1 MAKYRYDE
9 DQVKQELAS
18 KRKQF
23 ENRINVC
30 QDRHSQLLVKQEKNQ
45 QLIRQ
50 YSQFINEKE
59 SIRKR
64 AIAKYQTELK
74 LRLQKMLEYDLLI
87 KQLEEVKQNHQA
99 YTKKVEKNKKYKEF
113 LSKVIDMLPESECF
127 RTIKSVN
134 F

>member
-1 MAKYRYDE
+1 MAKYKHDE

-23 ENRINVC
+23 ENRINIC
-30 QDRHSQLLVKQEKNQ
+30 QDRHAQLLVKQEKNQ

-59 SIRKR
+59 TIRKR

-74 LRLQKMLEYDLLI
+74 LRLQKMLEYDLLL

-99 YTKKVEKNKKYKEF
+99 YTEKVENSKKYKEF
-113 LSKVIDMLPESECF
+113 LSQVIEMFPDS
-127 RTIKSVN
+127 I
-134 F
+134 

>member
-1 MAKYRYDE
+1 MAKYKHDE

-30 QDRHSQLLVKQEKNQ
+30 QDRHAQLLVKQEKNQ

-59 SIRKR
+59 TIRKR
-64 AIAKYQTELK
+64 AIVKYQTELK
-74 LRLQKMLEYDLLI
+74 LRLQKMLEYDLLL

-99 YTKKVEKNKKYKEF
+99 YTEKVEKNKKYKEF
-113 LSKVIDMLPESECF
+113 LSQVIEMLPDS
-127 RTIKSVN
+127 I
-134 F
+134 

>member
-9 DQVKQELAS
+9 DKVKQDLSS

-30 QDRHSQLLVKQEKNQ
+30 QDRHAQLMVKQEKNQ

-50 YSQFINEKE
+50 YSQYINEKE
-59 SIRKR
+59 TIRKR

-74 LRLQKMLEYDLLI
+74 LRLQKMLEYDLLV
-87 KQLEEVKQNHQA
+87 KQLEEVKHNHHA
-99 YTKKVEKNKKYKEF
+99 STRKVEKNKQYKEF
-113 LSKVIDMLPESECF
+113 LSKVIDMLPESKQF
-127 RTIKSVN
+127 K
-134 F
+134 